1 MSPRTSSACTSVRPL
16 RRLDDSVGA
25 IPHIYYDYLM
35 TAVTAQTNRREQ
47 ELAGRDYPLVD
58 CDVHPLVADV
68 TALREHMSARAARR
82 IFGET
87 LQIYARDP
95 NRIPH
100 PTSGLRLDALTPT
113 GGPPGSDPAYAL
125 EQWIDPC
132 DITAA
137 VLIPVQAGVMI
148 PWGDERV
155 GTEFLN
161 ALNRHFLQEWVG
173 LDRRYKATISV
184 SPYDVRGAV
193 AEIEALSDEQ
203 GVVGVFVPH
212 AAVAMGRSQ
221 LFPIYEAAARH
232 GLPIILHPTGAEGNL
247 SEAPR
252 VAGGL
257 PDTYPE
263 RHALL
268 LQPGQA
274 ILASM
279 IFGGVFD
286 AFPDLRLVLSEYG
299 VTWAPPL
306 VWRMDRAWEQG
317 DRELAGLQ
325 RAPSEYVRDNVRFTT
340 QPLDEP
346 PELSQ
351 LWALLELVDAGRTLM
366 FSSDYPHWDTDDP
379 QTIMSS
385 RLPAPLRRAIA
396 FETAAGCFG
405 SRLGL

>member
-1 MSPRTSSACTSVRPL
+1 MSATTAEVKRT
-16 RRLDDSVGA
+16 GK
-25 IPHIYYDYLM
+25 
-35 TAVTAQTNRREQ
+35 

-58 CDVHPLVADV
+58 CDVHPLVAEV
-68 TALREHMSARAARR
+68 TVLREHMSARAARR

-87 LQIYARDP
+87 LQVYARDP

-100 PTSGLRLDALTPT
+100 PTSGLRLDALTPS

-148 PWGDERV
+148 PWGDERI

-161 ALNRHFLQEWVG
+161 ALNRHFLQEWTG
-173 LDRRYKATISV
+173 LDARYKSTISV

-193 AEIEALSDEQ
+193 QEIDALAGEP

-221 LFPIYEAAARH
+221 MFPIYEAAERH
-232 GLPIILHPTGAEGNL
+232 GLPIVLHPTGAEGNL

-263 RHALL
+263 RHSLL

-286 AFPDLRLVLSEYG
+286 AFPRLQLVLSEYG

-317 DRELAGLQ
+317 DRELAGLR
-325 RAPSEYVRDNVRFTT
+325 RAPSEYVIDNVRFTT

-351 LWALLELVDAGRTLM
+351 LWDLLELVDAARTLM

-379 QTIMSS
+379 RTVMSS
-385 RLPAPLRRAIA
+385 RLPAPMRRAIA
-396 FETAAGCFG
+396 FENAAECFG

>member
-1 MSPRTSSACTSVRPL
+1 MATTETRSNTEL
-16 RRLDDSVGA
+16 
-25 IPHIYYDYLM
+25 
-35 TAVTAQTNRREQ
+35 
-47 ELAGRDYPLVD
+47 LAGRDYPLVD
-58 CDVHPLVADV
+58 CDVHPIVADV
-68 TALREHMSARAARR
+68 TVLREHMSGRAARR

-87 LQIYARDP
+87 LQVYARDP

-100 PTSGLRLDALTPT
+100 PTSGLRLDALTPA
-113 GGPPGSDPAYAL
+113 GGPPGSDPAFAL
-125 EQWIDPC
+125 EQWIDPY

-137 VLIPVQAGVMI
+137 VLIPVQAGVMTS
-148 PWGDERV
+148 WGDERV
-155 GTEFLN
+155 GTEFLG
-161 ALNRHFLQEWVG
+161 ALNRYLLEAWVG
-173 LDRRYKATISV
+173 LDSRYKATISV
-184 SPYDVRGAV
+184 SPYDMRGAI
-193 AEIEALSDEQ
+193 AEIDALGEEP

-221 LFPIYEAAARH
+221 MFGVYEAAERR
-232 GLPIILHPTGAEGNL
+232 GLPVVLHPTGAEGNL
-247 SEAPR
+247 TDAPR

-263 RHALL
+263 RHSLL

-286 AFPDLRLVLSEYG
+286 AFPDLKLVLSEYG
-299 VTWAPPL
+299 VTWAAPL

-317 DRELAGLQ
+317 DRELAGLK

-346 PELSQ
+346 PHLSQ
-351 LWALLELVDAGRTLM
+351 LWELLELVDARHTLM

-379 QTIMSS
+379 RVVMSS

-396 FETAAGCFG
+396 FENAAACFG

>member
-1 MSPRTSSACTSVRPL
+1 MA
-16 RRLDDSVGA
+16 
-25 IPHIYYDYLM
+25 
-35 TAVTAQTNRREQ
+35 TAETRQGSEQ
-47 ELAGRDYPLVD
+47 IAGRDYPLVD
-58 CDVHPLVADV
+58 CDVHPLVGDV
-68 TALREHMSARAARR
+68 TVLREYMSTRAARR

-87 LQIYARDP
+87 LQVYARDP

-100 PTSGLRLDALTPT
+100 PTSGLRLDALTPA
-113 GGPPGSDPAYAL
+113 GGAPGSDPAYAL
-125 EQWIDPC
+125 EQWIDPY

-137 VLIPVQAGVMI
+137 VLIPVQAGVMV

-155 GTEFLN
+155 GTEFLCS
-161 ALNRHFLQEWVG
+161 LNRHFLESWVG
-173 LDRRYKATISV
+173 LDSRYKATLSI

-193 AEIEALSDEQ
+193 AEINTLGDEP

-212 AAVAMGRSQ
+212 AGVAMGRSQ
-221 LFPIYEAAARH
+221 LFPIYEVAERL

-252 VAGGL
+252 LAGGL

-286 AFPDLRLVLSEYG
+286 AFPKLQLVLSEYG

-306 VWRMDRAWEQG
+306 IWRMDRAWEQG
-317 DRELAGLQ
+317 NGELAGLK
-325 RAPSEYVRDNVRFTT
+325 RAPSEYVTDNVRFTT

-346 PELSQ
+346 PKLSQ
-351 LWALLELVDAGRTLM
+351 LWDLLELVDARRTLM

-379 QTIMSS
+379 RLVMSS

-396 FETAAGCFG
+396 FENAAECFG
-405 SRLGL
+405 PRLGL

>member
-1 MSPRTSSACTSVRPL
+1 MMIYMATADTLP
-16 RRLDDSVGA
+16 GA
-25 IPHIYYDYLM
+25 
-35 TAVTAQTNRREQ
+35 EQ
-47 ELAGRDYPLVD
+47 LAGRDYPLVD

-68 TALREHMSARAARR
+68 TVLREYMSTRAVRR

-87 LQIYARDP
+87 LQVYARDP

-100 PTSGLRLDALTPT
+100 PTSGLRLDALTPA

-125 EQWIDPC
+125 EQWIDPY

-137 VLIPVQAGVMI
+137 VLIPVQAGVMTS
-148 PWGDERV
+148 WGDERV
-155 GTEFLN
+155 GTEFLC
-161 ALNRHFLQEWVG
+161 ALNRHFLEAWVG
-173 LDRRYKATISV
+173 LDSRYKATISI

-193 AEIEALSDEQ
+193 AEINILGDES
-203 GVVGVFVPH
+203 GVAGVFVPH
-212 AAVAMGRSQ
+212 AGVAMGRSQ
-221 LFPIYEAAARH
+221 MFPIFEAAERY
-232 GLPIILHPTGAEGNL
+232 GLPVILHPTGAEGNL
-247 SEAPR
+247 ADAPR

-286 AFPDLRLVLSEYG
+286 AFPKLQLVLSEYG

-306 VWRMDRAWEQG
+306 IWRMDRAWEQG
-317 DRELAGLQ
+317 DRELAGLK
-325 RAPSEYVRDNVRFTT
+325 RAPSEYVADNVRFTT

-346 PELSQ
+346 PKLSQ
-351 LWALLELVDAGRTLM
+351 LWELLDLVDAGRTLM

-379 QTIMSS
+379 RLVMSS

-396 FETAAGCFG
+396 FENAVECFG